1 MDGWEA
7 SPTGS
12 MSANIRAILAVS
24 RSGLDDSNIRVAGNA
39 ASALANMEAWRCSR
53 RVSDLHSGCTVAA
66 QLHFNL

>member
-12 MSANIRAILAVS
+12 MSANVRAILAVS

-39 ASALANMEAWRCSR
+39 ASALANMEACSR
-53 RVSDLHSGCTVAA
+53 RVSDLHSVCTASL
-66 QLHFNL
+66 QLVGF